1 MTSVGRRRRHCNART
16 LRLGTYTSSAALQQA
31 RAVSRRWNTESPW
44 SQPRRTSAGSQTD
57 TCTRASREHYSR
69 VQVAINQHKD
79 DAAVVQPQNG
89 MSFRKKKKKKKH
101 KKKTSTNTCHHTE
114 GHGKRDARQK
124 AAAPKDHKRQ
134 SSISVQRPKKGQSM
148 EPESRFAVAG
158 LEQGPTANRTEG
170 PRLSDGDVPSTSDWA
185 VAARL

>member
-89 MSFRKKKKKKKH
+89 MSFRKKKKKKKR

-114 GHGKRDARQK
+114 GHGKREMLGRRRQLQRTTNGSVPFLFNVQKK
-124 AAAPKDHKRQ
+124 ANPWSRKADSRWQGWSKD
-134 SSISVQRPKKGQSM
+134 
-148 EPESRFAVAG
+148 
-158 LEQGPTANRTEG
+158 
-170 PRLSDGDVPSTSDWA
+170 RLQTGRRDLV
-185 VAARL
+185 